1 MSPTPAF
8 IPAPRALQY
17 RGFTLIELMVV
28 LIVVGLLVSLVGLNM
43 GGGGERR
50 QLEENT
56 RELYLKMQAAS
67 DEAVMGN
74 REIGLLLEEEGRYR
88 FINYSYEDERWEP
101 RQNRRL
107 APGSMPEWMNLD
119 LRTEGAEEALPAGDG
134 SSQDEEELTP
144 SIVFFSSGEVTP
156 FDLEL
161 RFEDRDDSAHY
172 LISDGIN
179 PTQWFRPGEDD
190 RPGS

>member
-1 MSPTPAF
+1 MSRPPASRPTP
-8 IPAPRALQY
+8 RLQQ

-28 LIVVGLLVSLVGLNM
+28 LIVIGLLVSLVGLNM

-67 DEAVMGN
+67 EEAVISN
-74 REIGLLLEEEGRYR
+74 REIGLLLEEDSYR
-88 FINYSYEDERWEP
+88 FINYNLEEQVWEP
-101 RQNRRL
+101 RQDRRL
-107 APGSMPEWMNLD
+107 PPSAVPEWMNLD
-119 LRTEGAEEALPAGDG
+119 LQTEGQEEALTTRGG
-134 SSQDEEELTP
+134 NNGDEEEALVP

-161 RFEDRDDSAHY
+161 RLKDREDSVHY
-172 LISDGIN
+172 LTSDGIN
-179 PTQWFRPGEDD
+179 PIQWSRPGDED
-190 RPGS
+190 RPGA